1 MTRSLRT
8 GFTTGACATACA
20 KSAVL
25 YLLQKTP
32 ITQVQIPLKD
42 GNIYTFK
49 VHELS
54 LLSHSAFASV
64 IKDAGDDPDVT
75 NGAEIFVKASIIH
88 DPQDLPQAHLILQS
102 PKCRIVLEADEGVGI
117 VTKPGLPVPV
127 GCPAINPVPQSMILQ
142 AVVSALDMTGIDFIN
157 LKLSVG
163 VKDGLKLAQKTLNSR
178 LGIVGGLSILGSTG
192 IVKPLSA
199 DAWTATITASMDV
212 AKAMGLDEIV
222 ISTGRTSELAMMKQ
236 SKLPNE
242 AFVMMGDYVEFAVKE
257 AVRHGFAKI
266 TLSAQ
271 WAKLLKIAMSSP
283 HTHVKYGALD
293 MDKAV
298 AFVAQLTSIPA
309 LTTLKFNTARELFD
323 WLLATSR
330 FDVVEIVIKT
340 AQTYLSK
347 IAKREITVCLVS
359 YDGKVYFA

>member
-1 MTRSLRT
+1 MKKGLRS
-8 GFTTGACATACA
+8 GFTTGACATACV

-25 YLLQKTP
+25 SLLLKNP
-32 ITQVQIPLKD
+32 INQVQIPLKD

-49 VHELS
+49 IHELA
-54 LLSHSAFASV
+54 LLPHLAFASV

-75 NGAEIFVKASIIH
+75 NGAEIFAKASIMH
-88 DPQDLPQAHLILQS
+88 DPQDLPQAHLTLQS
-102 PKCRIVLEADEGVGI
+102 PKCRIILEADEGVGI

-142 AVVSALDMTGIDFIN
+142 AVVSALDTAGIDFIS

-163 VKDGLKLAQKTLNSR
+163 VKDGLKLASKTLNSR
-178 LGIVGGLSILGSTG
+178 LGIIGGLSILGTTG
-192 IVKPLSA
+192 IVRPLSA

-222 ISTGRTSELAMMKQ
+222 LSTGRTSELAIMKQ
-236 SKLPNE
+236 SNLPSE
-242 AFVMMGDYVEFAVKE
+242 AFVMMGDFVEFAVKE
-257 AVRHGFAKI
+257 AVRHGFTKI

-283 HTHVKYGALD
+283 HTHVRYGALD
-293 MDKAV
+293 IDKAV
-298 AFVAQLTSIPA
+298 AFVAELTSKPA
-309 LTTLKFNTARELFD
+309 LTTFKFNTARELFD
-323 WLLATSR
+323 WLLAKGR
-330 FDVVEIVIKT
+330 FDVVKTVIKK

-347 IAKREITVCLVS
+347 IVAREITVCLVG